1 MTLITRRSTQDNTW
15 TIEEE
20 LLNRVLD
27 DGNNELL
34 VTNTLGQSVVYSAEE
49 VLDIW
54 FNRSKPTIAL
64 ATTCIKV
71 RVVEFPWCPAAVI
84 QTEKKYTS
92 TQKAFLK
99 RMGM

>member
-1 MTLITRRSTQDNTW
+1 M
-15 TIEEE
+15 
-20 LLNRVLD
+20 LD
-27 DGNNELL
+27 DGNNILL

-49 VLDIW
+49 VLDIR
-54 FNRSKPTIAL
+54 FNRSKTTIAL

-84 QTEKKYTS
+84 QTEEKYTS

-99 RMGM
+99 RMAM

>member
-1 MTLITRRSTQDNTW
+1 M
-15 TIEEE
+15 
-20 LLNRVLD
+20 LD
-27 DGNNELL
+27 DGSNELL
-34 VTNTLGQSVVYSAEE
+34 VVNSLGQSVVYSVEE

-54 FNRSKPTIAL
+54 FNKSKPTIAL

-84 QTEKKYTS
+84 QTEKKYTD

-99 RMGM
+99 RMAM

>member
-27 DGNNELL
+27 DGSNELL
-34 VTNTLGQSVVYSAEE
+34 VVNSLGQSVVYSVEE

-54 FNRSKPTIAL
+54 FNKSKPTIAL

-84 QTEKKYTS
+84 QTEKKYTD

-99 RMGM
+99 RMAM